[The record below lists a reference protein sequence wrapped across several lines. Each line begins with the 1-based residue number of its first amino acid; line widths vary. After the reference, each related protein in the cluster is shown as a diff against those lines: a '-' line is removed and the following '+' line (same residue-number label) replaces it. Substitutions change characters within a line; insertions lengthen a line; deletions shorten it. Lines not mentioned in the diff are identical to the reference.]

1 MDDWR
6 EITAEWQAG
15 GAFIGSNASGGKVQ
29 MGSIGQQPGISP
41 MELVLAALGGCTGG
55 DVASTLE
62 KKRQPLNALKIRVRG
77 KRSETYPRVYT
88 EIEVQYL
95 LWGDGLDEEAVR
107 QAIALSE
114 KKYCSVSAMLKTSV
128 DVRFSYQ
135 ILPSSSGENSE
146 N

>member
-1 MDDWR
+1 MDDLR
-6 EITAEWQAG
+6 EIIAEWQAG

-29 MGSIGQQPGISP
+29 MGATGEQSGISP

-114 KKYCSVSAMLKTSV
+114 EKYCSVNAMLKASV
-128 DVRFSYQ
+128 NIRFSYQ
-135 ILPSSSGENSE
+135 IMESSGRKISE